1 MIKAFYN
8 LGRLE
13 EFENGNGY
21 DYENPNEKGYYN
33 NIIKL
38 KYDVIGEK
46 VEYRGL
52 EVEEF
57 SRTKL
62 DRYIYSN
69 GSSRGGD
76 NTPTTIVSNNDE
88 PLKKLMLPLA
98 KVKLEEFKSIN
109 KYLSDSRKYKEL
121 EEEIKAI
128 FQEKEGYI
136 ITLFVNGKWIGEYEE
151 IANPLIKNND
161 ESAYYMKS
169 IGRSLAKN
177 KVCYCCNKEKE
188 IVYGYA
194 GLFPFYTVDNRGFVA
209 GGFDQSKAWKN
220 YPICPDCYRILKK
233 GKKKL
238 KDGFLGSGLGMKYM
252 ITPKWVFPLRTETDL
267 ENFQDVLG
275 ELKNKMK
282 LSLSNER
289 RISLLEQEETIFES
303 MAEMENNLSYNI
315 MFYDDPSSA
324 FRILMNIE
332 DVFPSRL
339 KKLFEAKSEIEN
351 LKLYKHLRKGK
362 GKNIEYFDL
371 TFTFRTLK
379 EFLSN
384 KDFLEI
390 INSIFSG
397 KNINYNYLIESFL
410 GVIITKLNNNE
421 SCYYNIRNSF
431 ISLEVINRLGLL
443 NKRIGG
449 EVKKVVEKTEKNKIY
464 LNFFEEHTEN
474 FDTDLRRGIFLQGIM
489 AQNLLNLPEQQ
500 GSKAFY
506 NRLNSLKMNEKI
518 LKRIYSEVIDKL
530 IQYKKRHFYLEI
542 EKLIGSYFVSADF
555 KSMSRDEMSYY
566 FVLGMN
572 LAGEFKN
579 TEGENN
585 EKLS

>member
-1 MIKAFYN
+1 MIRAFYN

-13 EFENGNGY
+13 ELKNGNGY

-33 NIIKL
+33 NIIKVQ
-38 KYDVIGEK
+38 YDVIDKK
-46 VEYRGL
+46 VEYKGL
-52 EVEEF
+52 DVEEF
-57 SRTKL
+57 SRSKL
-62 DRYIYSN
+62 DKYLYSN

-76 NTPTTIVSNNDE
+76 NTPTTIVSNQSE

-98 KVKLEEFKSIN
+98 KVRLEEFKNIN
-109 KYLSDSRKYKEL
+109 EYLSDIKKYEEL
-121 EEEIKAI
+121 EEEIKDL

-169 IGRSLAKN
+169 IGKSIAKD
-177 KVCYCCNKEKE
+177 KLCYCCNEKKET
-188 IVYGYA
+188 VYGYA
-194 GLFPFYTVDNRGFVA
+194 GLYSFYTVNNPGFVA
-209 GGFDQSKAWKN
+209 GGFDQDKAWKN
-220 YPICPDCYRILKK
+220 YPICPDCYRILNK

-238 KDGFLGSGLGMKYM
+238 KDGFVGSGLGMKYM
-252 ITPKWVFPLRTETDL
+252 ITPKWVFPLKGEEELETY
-267 ENFQDVLG
+267 QDVLE

-289 RISLLEQEETIFES
+289 RISLLEQDETIFES

-324 FRILMNIE
+324 FRILMNVE
-332 DVFPSRL
+332 DIFPSRL
-339 KKLFEAKSEIEN
+339 KRLFDVKKEIE
-351 LKLYKHLRKGK
+351 KQKVYSEVKIYKGK
-362 GKNIEYFDL
+362 VQIGEGLK
-371 TFTFRTLK
+371 FTFKTLK
-379 EFLSN
+379 EFLTN
-384 KDFLEI
+384 KDFLEV
-390 INSIFSG
+390 INSIFIG

-410 GVIITKLNNNE
+410 GVILPKLNNNE

-443 NKRIGG
+443 NKRIDG

-464 LNFFEEHTEN
+464 LDFLEEHIEN

-489 AQNLLNLPEQQ
+489 VQKLLNLPEQQ
-500 GSKAFY
+500 GSKPFY
-506 NRLNSLKMNEKI
+506 SRLNSLKMNEKI
-518 LKRIYSEVIDKL
+518 IKRIYSEVIDKL
-530 IQYKKRHFYLEI
+530 IQYKKRHYYLEL

-555 KSMSRDEMSYY
+555 KGMSRDEMSYY

-572 LAGEFKN
+572 LAGEFKSI
-579 TEGENN
+579 EGEKN

>member
-13 EFENGNGY
+13 ELENGNGY
-21 DYENPNEKGYYN
+21 DYENPNEKGYYD
-33 NIIKL
+33 NIIKI
-38 KYDVIGEK
+38 KYDVKDGK
-46 VEYRGL
+46 VEYKGL
-52 EVEEF
+52 EIEEF
-57 SRTKL
+57 SKIKL
-62 DRYIYSN
+62 EKYLYSN

-76 NTPTTIVSNNDE
+76 NTPTTIVSNQDE

-98 KVKLEEFKSIN
+98 KVRLEEFKSIN
-109 KYLSDSRKYKEL
+109 EYLSDKTKYEEL

-128 FQEKEGYI
+128 FQGKEGYI
-136 ITLFVNGKWIGEYEE
+136 ITLFINGKWVGEYEE
-151 IANPLIKNND
+151 VVSPIIKNND

-169 IGRSLAKN
+169 IGRSIAKD
-177 KVCYCCNKEKE
+177 KVCYCCNKEKDT
-188 IVYGYA
+188 VYGYA
-194 GLFPFYTVDNRGFVA
+194 GLYSFYTVNNPGFVA
-209 GGFDQSKAWKN
+209 GGFDQDKAWKN
-220 YPICPDCYRILKK
+220 YPICPECYRILNK

-238 KDGFLGSGLGMKYM
+238 KDGFSGLGLGMKYM
-252 ITPKWVFPLRTETDL
+252 ITPKWILPIKTETEL
-267 ENFQDVLG
+267 ENYQDVLD
-275 ELKNKMK
+275 ELKNKMQ
-282 LSLSNER
+282 LSLSKER
-289 RISLLEQEETIFES
+289 KISLLDQNDTIFDS

-339 KKLFEAKSEIEN
+339 KKLFDVKNEIEN
-351 LKLYKHLRKGK
+351 LKLYKNLKKGK

-379 EFLSN
+379 EFMSN
-384 KDFLEI
+384 KDFLEV
-390 INSIFSG
+390 INSIFVG
-397 KNINYNYLIESFL
+397 KSINYNYLIESFL
-410 GVIITKLNNNE
+410 GVIIPKLNNHK

-443 NKRIGG
+443 NKRIDG
-449 EVKKVVEKTEKNKIY
+449 EVKKVIKKTEKNKIY
-464 LNFFEEHTEN
+464 LDFLEDHTEN

-489 AQNLLNLPEQQ
+489 VQKLLNLPEQQ

-518 LKRIYSEVIDKL
+518 IKRIYSELIDKL
-530 IQYKKRHFYLEI
+530 IQYKKRHYYLEI
-542 EKLIGSYFVSADF
+542 EKLIGSYFVSANF

-579 TEGENN
+579 IEGENN